1 MITEHDRTFASYQ
14 NRPNITKEI
23 MNKIY
28 QKLKGAKIVEMYIGY
43 LEVYRRLKAEG
54 TKLVFDI
61 GWDDEMSLDKY
72 REYLEIADYFTPNQ
86 KEALKITHSSNVR
99 EAANKLS
106 EFFDT
111 VIIKLDKDGCLVVQ
125 NGNHH
130 IIPPLPNI
138 NAIDPTGQSLLA
150 IAGIIVGCP
159 SSSAHNNSS
168 ISYSIDKDSPHPPV
182 TGYKPPKNCNK
193 RKGKVPAPKGR
204 GDKGWPDKKGNVW
217 VPDWDMDGG
226 EGWRR
231 HYTNGKHDHVYPD
244 GKVRTH
250 KFTWDFD
257 FQVLT
262 SFSDQVSE
270 VTGLTGG
277 ALIVYLFI
285 FEGSRIIPQRNLIPV
300 I

>member
-1 MITEHDRTFASYQ
+1 MMNILKVWMSMITEHDRTFASYQ

-138 NAIDPTGQSLLA
+138 NAIDPTGAGDAFLSGFIYGIYHEYPLEDA
-150 IAGIIVGCP
+150 I
-159 SSSAHNNSS
+159 
-168 ISYSIDKDSPHPPV
+168 KF
-182 TGYKPPKNCNK
+182 
-193 RKGKVPAPKGR
+193 
-204 GDKGWPDKKGNVW
+204 GNI
-217 VPDWDMDGG
+217 
-226 EGWRR
+226 
-231 HYTNGKHDHVYPD
+231 
-244 GKVRTH
+244 
-250 KFTWDFD
+250 
-257 FQVLT
+257 
-262 SFSDQVSE
+262 
-270 VTGLTGG
+270 TGG
-277 ALIVYLFI
+277 TCVEDIGCLTKYVTEKELLEIASKVYK
-285 FEGSRIIPQRNLIPV
+285 
-300 I
+300 

>member
-1 MITEHDRTFASYQ
+1 MNILKVWMSMITEHDRTFASYQ

-86 KEALKITHSSNVR
+86 KEALKITHSSNVK

-111 VIIKLDKDGCLVVQ
+111 VIIKLDKDGCLIVQ

-130 IIPPLPNI
+130 IIPPLPDI
-138 NAIDPTGQSLLA
+138 NAIDSTGAGDAFLSGFIYGIYHEYPLEDA
-150 IAGIIVGCP
+150 I
-159 SSSAHNNSS
+159 
-168 ISYSIDKDSPHPPV
+168 KF
-182 TGYKPPKNCNK
+182 
-193 RKGKVPAPKGR
+193 
-204 GDKGWPDKKGNVW
+204 GNI
-217 VPDWDMDGG
+217 
-226 EGWRR
+226 
-231 HYTNGKHDHVYPD
+231 
-244 GKVRTH
+244 
-250 KFTWDFD
+250 
-257 FQVLT
+257 
-262 SFSDQVSE
+262 
-270 VTGLTGG
+270 TGG
-277 ALIVYLFI
+277 TCVEDIGCLTKYVTEKELLEIASKVYK
-285 FEGSRIIPQRNLIPV
+285 
-300 I
+300 